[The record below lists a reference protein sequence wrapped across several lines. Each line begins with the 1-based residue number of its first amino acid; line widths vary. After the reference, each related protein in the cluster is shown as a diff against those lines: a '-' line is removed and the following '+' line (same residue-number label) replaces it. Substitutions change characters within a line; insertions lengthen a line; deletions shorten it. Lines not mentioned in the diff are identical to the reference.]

1 MITRVT
7 QNMMSERSIAGM
19 QLAQS
24 RLARVQEQ
32 ITTGRVINRPSD
44 SPIDA
49 ASAMQLRKG
58 LVDQQ
63 QYVRNAADGL
73 AWLNTADSALQ
84 SMSLQVRKAQELAIQ
99 GANTGAL
106 STDARNAL
114 ATEIEG
120 IRDSLIKEANT
131 TYLDRPIFGGITAGG
146 SAYDDSGAFVGTAG
160 AVSRTVADGVRIAV
174 NVDGASVVGP
184 DGASLF
190 DDLAALATAIRAGDS
205 AATGVGLDALKTG
218 LGRVTTALAD
228 VGSRT
233 VRVERAEQAALDAEL
248 SFKTSLS
255 DVENTDLP
263 KAIMELKL
271 QETAYQAALASTAR
285 VMQPSLIDFLR

>member
-49 ASAMQLRKG
+49 ASAMHLRKG

-63 QYVRNAADGL
+63 QYIRNAADGL

-84 SMSLQVRKAQELAIQ
+84 SMSLQVRKAQELAVQ

-106 STDARNAL
+106 SADARNAL

-120 IRDSLIKEANT
+120 LRDSLLKEANT

-146 SAYDDSGAFVGTAG
+146 TAYDDSGAFVGTAG
-160 AVSRTVADGVRIAV
+160 AVSRTVADGVRIDV
-174 NVDGASVVGP
+174 NVDGASVIGP
-184 DGASLF
+184 DGANLF

-218 LGRVTTALAD
+218 LGRVTAALAD

-233 VRVERAEQAALDAEL
+233 VRVERAEQTALDAEL
-248 SFKTSLS
+248 SIKTSLS